1 MPYQLYI
8 GLFTEGSTD
17 TRFLTALVHRVATH
31 IAFDCKGQ
39 IEIMEIIPIK
49 IAKQGLNMIEQVQQ
63 AAQMSSEQYG
73 INLLCIHIDADDKS
87 DENVTRNKI
96 QPIINTLKDLDE
108 KSFCKNITF
117 IIPIQMTEAWLLA
130 DKSLLKKQLGTNK
143 PDAEL
148 GIDKPPENYANPKEV
163 IKEAIRIALSEK
175 TKRRRYKIDIADI
188 YALMGAE
195 ISLEALNNLSSF
207 QKFKNSLKASF
218 KTLNIY

>member
-1 MPYQLYI
+1 M
-8 GLFTEGSTD
+8 
-17 TRFLTALVHRVATH
+17 
-31 IAFDCKGQ
+31 
-39 IEIMEIIPIK
+39 
-49 IAKQGLNMIEQVQQ
+49 
-63 AAQMSSEQYG
+63 EQYG

-87 DENVTRNKI
+87 DENVTKNKI
-96 QPIINTLKDLDE
+96 QPIISAFKDLNE

-130 DKSLLKKQLGTNK
+130 DKNLLKKQLGTNK
-143 PDAEL
+143 PDTEL

-175 TKRRRYKIDIADI
+175 KRRRYKIDIADI
-188 YALMGAE
+188 YAPMGAE

-207 QKFKNSLKASF
+207 QNFKNSLKASF